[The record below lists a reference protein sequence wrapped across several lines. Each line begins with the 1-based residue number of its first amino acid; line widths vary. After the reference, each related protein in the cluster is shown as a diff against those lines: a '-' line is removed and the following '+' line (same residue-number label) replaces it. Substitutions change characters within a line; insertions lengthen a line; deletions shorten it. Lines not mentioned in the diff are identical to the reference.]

1 MSNKCKICAVSY
13 CDGHPAA
20 IKETFTQP
28 MRIYAGN
35 TARELQCILDKVL
48 DGKISKAEGF
58 RLYWQTKTALKEDIL
73 SLKKTQQESTY
84 IPTKS
89 SIEGRTFH

>member
-13 CDGHPAA
+13 CDGHPPA
-20 IKETFTQP
+20 ITEVITLP

-58 RLYWQTKTALKEDIL
+58 RLYWQIKNALKEDIH
-73 SLKKTQQESTY
+73 SLKTAQHEPIS
-84 IPTKS
+84 IATKS
-89 SIEGRTFH
+89 RFEGMTFH

>member
-13 CDGHPAA
+13 CDGHPPA
-20 IKETFTQP
+20 ITETITQP

-58 RLYWQTKTALKEDIL
+58 RLYRQIKTAMKEDML
-73 SLKKTQQESTY
+73 SMKKTKQEPIY

-89 SIEGRTFH
+89 RFEGISFH

>member
-1 MSNKCKICAVSY
+1 MSNKCKISATFY

-20 IKETFTQP
+20 ITETITLP

-58 RLYWQTKTALKEDIL
+58 RLYWQIKTAIKEDFH
-73 SLKKTQQESTY
+73 SLKKTQHESIF

-89 SIEGRTFH
+89 RFEGTSFH

>member
-1 MSNKCKICAVSY
+1 MSSKCKICGVSY
-13 CDGHPAA
+13 CECHPAA
-20 IKETFTQP
+20 ITEIITLP

-58 RLYWQTKTALKEDIL
+58 RLYWQIKNSLKEDIH
-73 SLKKTQQESTY
+73 SLKINQHESIS

-89 SIEGRTFH
+89 CSDGTTFH